1 MTTSTS
7 GLTVSVAGTYR
18 ITHLIAATQSQD
30 PFQQLATSF
39 LSGTYNNPNETLA
52 EAQSTAPTTPNQSE
66 NLVASAV
73 GQTLNQFGVN
83 LNNYSLPDASSV
95 SQATYDS
102 ALTQRFQ
109 IVQFVGTLFQTM
121 GDVATNADS
130 LPTGQ
135 AQSIYVQALNSLA
148 SQVQS
153 AASSGSSDT
162 GTTASSDSPIDDLS
176 SAYSTISKDLSRNQS
191 LAEFLQTLASN
202 ISDGASDSAVGVFVQ
217 TSA

>member
-1 MTTSTS
+1 
-7 GLTVSVAGTYR
+7 
-18 ITHLIAATQSQD
+18 
-30 PFQQLATSF
+30 
-39 LSGTYNNPNETLA
+39 LA

-130 LPTGQ
+130 LSTGQ

>member
-7 GLTVSVAGTYR
+7 GLTVSIAGTYR

-66 NLVASAV
+66 SLVATAV

-95 SQATYDS
+95 SQAAYDS

-109 IVQFVGTLFQTM
+109 IVQFVGTLFQTL
-121 GDVATNADS
+121 GSVATNADS
-130 LPTGQ
+130 LSTGK

-148 SQVQS
+148 SKVQS
-153 AASSGSSDT
+153 AENSSSTNTGPTKASDN
-162 GTTASSDSPIDDLS
+162 PIDDLRSTFS
-176 SAYSTISKDLSRNQS
+176 SISKDLSGNQS
-191 LAEFLQTLASN
+191 LADFLQTLASN
-202 ISDGASDSAVGVFVQ
+202 ISDGATDSPVGVFVQ
-217 TSA
+217 TSV